1 MNARDLLT
9 PVAKGSVF
17 FAPLEGITDE
27 SFRKLILR
35 LYPEWDYLACDFLR
49 APGAGR
55 YPAKHLIKHFGKE
68 LFESPQIQAK
78 TMYQILTA
86 YTAFTDQ
93 LVQDLDKLQI
103 PWLDLNLGCPAA
115 RVCGH
120 GGGSSLLKD
129 LTPLRPLVRSIR
141 QNFNGRFSAKI
152 RVGYSDDKNF
162 EECIHMLNEEG
173 VELITVH
180 GRTRDQLYKEPAN
193 WKYIK
198 RAVEISKVPI
208 VGNGDIWETSDINRM
223 FEETGC
229 HAVMI
234 ARGALKSP
242 WIAQDYKDQ
251 VFYEKEA
258 DRLKKIKHFFT
269 EFKLMLEENNLTPK
283 GVMKQSKS
291 LARYMMDTPNTAALR
306 RQLLLSPTAKD
317 FFAVIESL

>member
-9 PVAKGSVF
+9 PVKKGSIF

-55 YPAKHLIKHFGKE
+55 YPTKHLIKHFGKE
-68 LFESPQIQAK
+68 LFQYPEVQSK

-86 YTAFTDQ
+86 YTAFTDE
-93 LVQDLDKLQI
+93 LVQDLNRLEI

-129 LTPLRPLVRSIR
+129 LTPLRPLIR
-141 QNFNGRFSAKI
+141 GIRKNFNGRFSAKI

-198 RAVEISKVPI
+198 RAVEISEVPI
-208 VGNGDIWETSDINRM
+208 VGNGDIWETNDINRM

-229 HAVMI
+229 HAVMV

-242 WIAQDYKDQ
+242 WMAQDYKNQ
-251 VFYEKEA
+251 HYFEKETE
-258 DRLKKIKHFFT
+258 RPEKIKYFFN
-269 EFKLMLEENNLTPK
+269 EYKKMLEETGVTPK
-283 GVMKQSKS
+283 GLMKQSKS
-291 LARYMMDTPNTAALR
+291 MARFMLDTPATAHQR
-306 RQLLLSPTAKD
+306 RALLLSQNAED
-317 FFAVIESL
+317 FFNIIKTF

>member
-9 PVAKGSVF
+9 PIKKGSIF

-27 SFRKLILR
+27 SFRKLIMR

-55 YPAKHLIKHFGKE
+55 YPTKHLIKHFGKE
-68 LFESPQIQAK
+68 LFQNPLIQAK
-78 TMYQILTA
+78 TMYQILTS
-86 YTAFTDQ
+86 YTAFTDD
-93 LVQDLDKLQI
+93 LVKDLDNLQI

-129 LTPLRPLVRSIR
+129 LTPLRPLIRSIR
-141 QNFNGRFSAKI
+141 HNFHGRFSAKI
-152 RVGYSDDKNF
+152 RVGYADDKNF

-180 GRTRDQLYKEPAN
+180 ARTREQLYKEPAN

-208 VGNGDIWETSDINRM
+208 VGNGDIWETNDINRM
-223 FEETGC
+223 LEETGC
-229 HAVMI
+229 HAVMV

-242 WIAQDYKDQ
+242 WMAQDYRNQ
-251 VFYEKEA
+251 NFFEKENERPA
-258 DRLKKIKHFFT
+258 KIKYFFT
-269 EFKLMLEENNLTPK
+269 EYRKMLEESGVTPK
-283 GVMKQSKS
+283 GLMKQSKS
-291 LARYMMDTPNTAALR
+291 MARFMLDTPATADLR
-306 RQLLLSPTAKD
+306 RSLLLSPTTED
-317 FFAVIESL
+317 FFKVIEQI

>member
-1 MNARDLLT
+1 MKARDLLT
-9 PVAKGSVF
+9 PVTKGSIF

-55 YPAKHLIKHFGKE
+55 YPTKHLVKHFGKE
-68 LFESPQIQAK
+68 LFASQEIQAK

-86 YTAFTDQ
+86 YTAFTEE
-93 LVQDLDKLQI
+93 LVSDLDKLEI

-141 QNFNGRFSAKI
+141 ENFQGRFSAKI
-152 RVGYSDDKNF
+152 RVGFSDDKNF

-242 WIAQDYKDQ
+242 WMAQDYKNQ
-251 VFYEKEA
+251 NFYEKENE
-258 DRLKKIKHFFT
+258 RLKKIKHFFT
-269 EFKLMLEENNLTPK
+269 EFKLMLEENNLTAK

-291 LARYMMDTPNTAALR
+291 LARYMLDTPNTAGLR
-306 RQLLLSPTAKD
+306 RQLLLSPTEKD
-317 FFAVIESL
+317 FFSVINSL

>member
-1 MNARDLLT
+1 MNARALLK
-9 PVAKGSVF
+9 PIPKGSVF

-27 SFRKLILR
+27 TFRKLILR
-35 LYPEWDYLACDFLR
+35 LYPEWDFLACDFLR
-49 APGAGR
+49 APAAGR
-55 YPAKHLIKHFGKE
+55 YPNKHLIKHFGKE
-68 LFESPQIQAK
+68 LFNHPEIQAK

-86 YTAFTDQ
+86 YTAFTKE
-93 LVQDLDKLQI
+93 LVSDLEKLQI

-129 LTPLRPLVRSIR
+129 LKPLRPLIR
-141 QNFNGRFSAKI
+141 EIRENFNGRFSAKI
-152 RVGYSDDKNF
+152 RVGFNDDKNF

-180 GRTRDQLYKEPAN
+180 GRTREQLYKEPAN

-208 VGNGDIWETSDINRM
+208 VGNGDVWETNDINRM

-229 HAVMI
+229 HAVMV

-242 WIAQDYKDQ
+242 WMAQDYRNGN
-251 VFYEKEA
+251 FFEKEK
-258 DRLKKIKHFFT
+258 DRLEKMKYFFT
-269 EFKLMLEENNLTPK
+269 EFRAMLIEQNITSR

-291 LARYMMDTPNTAALR
+291 LARYMLATESMENLR
-306 RQLLLSPTAKD
+306 RQLLLSPTDKE
-317 FFAVIESL
+317 FFAVIEQL